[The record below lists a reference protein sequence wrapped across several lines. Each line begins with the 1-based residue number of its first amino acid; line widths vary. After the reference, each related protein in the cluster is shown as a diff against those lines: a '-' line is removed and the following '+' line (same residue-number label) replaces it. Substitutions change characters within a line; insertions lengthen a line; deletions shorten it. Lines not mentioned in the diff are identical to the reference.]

1 MIQDLTPFAEELEDV
16 ALQLATLEVD
26 IESPEAIDQLSQHVL
41 DEYARLDMASA
52 LFQMD
57 GIQKTVQWFS
67 GLLSNFKAELPEAVV
82 ELQQSGHLSTWL
94 ELAAIALR
102 EPEEPEHLAQLSQ
115 ALQDEALPIPLP
127 DEYLATILI
136 NIRTG
141 STQALNE
148 LEAETNTNPIPEPPS
163 QPHALHWD
171 ADIHPELLDA
181 YLQETPQQIEQ
192 TANLIQLIAQG
203 KASTQQKQQAARLA
217 HTIKGASAVV
227 GVAPLASFTHKL
239 EDILDLDIKAALE
252 AGLDDTLSASSDCLH
267 SLFDNLLAQ
276 QALPDS
282 YHSIL
287 NELEQWH
294 RRLVN
299 GDIPPPITPHHEEQ
313 KAAVEPEPEPTV
325 IQALVPEFVTL
336 GDIQNPTEQSATETE
351 QEAAYT
357 PASYVNIPVDTIEKV
372 LNLVGESITRTTQIE
387 SHLKH
392 SHARLRQNQLQD
404 TRIRQIFDELE
415 DAIDQQVNLSQ
426 THNRSSNKLDDLELE
441 QYNTLH
447 STHGLLAESVAD
459 HREINKQLQNAV
471 RSMTDLVTQQKVLQL
486 QLSETI
492 TQTRTLPVQS
502 LVSRVER
509 TVRETCR
516 ATGKKAQVEI
526 IGQELLVDSDTLQA
540 LTPPLL
546 HMLRNAID
554 HGIETPTERK
564 QKGKDS
570 TGKLTLHFEQ
580 ERAQIRMQLSDD
592 GAGFNYERIRERA
605 IEQGLITTEQQLSEE
620 ETLHLILQPGFST
633 REQVSET
640 SGRGVGMD
648 VVHHAVRSLR
658 GQLHLSNHAPSGSL
672 ISIEVPLNLV
682 STQAV
687 LVEANQHWF
696 AIPTHSFIEQAH
708 IPNDSI
714 RLIQNQLIA
723 DYENQQ
729 HIVYSLTSLLGY
741 KQNTLPE
748 QGADYLKVHIEGEY
762 FWLQVDSLQAEQ
774 DIVIKPLNPWQNL
787 SQAAS
792 GATIL
797 ADGSVAPILDLNRVI
812 EFSHS
817 EEQTLIAPEKE
828 SHQTT
833 LLVVDDSLSNRT
845 AVSQMVERMGY
856 QVETARDGID
866 GLEMLN
872 KQTFDLVI
880 TDLEMPRMNGLELA
894 QAMQS
899 WKRLPIIMLTSRST
913 QKHKQLAT
921 EAGIDAYLT
930 KPVDYQTLSTHVSQ
944 LLNTE

>member
-1 MIQDLTPFAEELEDV
+1 MTQDLTPFAEELEDV

-26 IESPEAIDQLSQHVL
+26 IESPEAIEQLCQQVL

-67 GLLSNFKAELPEAVV
+67 GLLSNFKAELPEAVL
-82 ELQQSGHLSTWL
+82 ELQQAGHLSTWL
-94 ELAAIALR
+94 ELSAIALR
-102 EPEEPEHLAQLSQ
+102 EPEEPEHLAHLSQ
-115 ALQDEALPIPLP
+115 ALQDDELPIPLP
-127 DEYLATILI
+127 DEYLANILV

-141 STQALNE
+141 STHAIAE
-148 LEAETNTNPIPEPPS
+148 LENDTSSSTQTS
-163 QPHALHWD
+163 QPSDSLHWD

-192 TANLIQLIAQG
+192 TAELIQLIAQG
-203 KASTQQKQQAARLA
+203 KANTQQKQQAARLA

-239 EDILDLDIKAALE
+239 EDILEFDIQAALA
-252 AGLDDTLSASSDCLH
+252 AGLGESLEAASDCLH
-267 SLFDNLLAQ
+267 SLFDNLLAKQ
-276 QALPDS
+276 PLPDS
-282 YHSIL
+282 YQGVL
-287 NELEQWH
+287 GELEQWQQ
-294 RRLVN
+294 RLVS
-299 GDIPPPITPHHEEQ
+299 GDIPAP
-313 KAAVEPEPEPTV
+313 KAADQSKTTELDIPEPEPQV
-325 IQALVPEFVTL
+325 VQALVPEFVTL
-336 GDIQNPTEQSATETE
+336 GNIQQPDTSAQTETE

-357 PASYVNIPVDTIEKV
+357 PTSYVNIPVDTIEKV

-426 THNRSSNKLDDLELE
+426 SHSRNNNQLDDLGLE
-441 QYNTLH
+441 QYNILH

-459 HREINKQLQNAV
+459 HREINKQLQTAV
-471 RSMTDLVTQQKVLQL
+471 RTMTDLVTQQKVLQL
-486 QLSETI
+486 QLSETV
-492 TQTRTLPVQS
+492 TQTRMQPVQS

-516 ATGKKAQVEI
+516 ATGKKAKVEI
-526 IGQELLVDSDTLQA
+526 IGQALLVDSDTLQA

-554 HGIETPTERK
+554 HGIETPTQRQ
-564 QKGKDS
+564 QKGKAK
-570 TGKLTLHFEQ
+570 TGKLILRFEQ
-580 ERAQIRMQLSDD
+580 EQARIRMQLSDD
-592 GAGFNYERIRERA
+592 GAGFNRERIRERA
-605 IEQGLITTEQQLSEE
+605 LEKGLITADQLLSDE
-620 ETLHLILQPGFST
+620 ETLQLILKAGFST

-648 VVHHAVRSLR
+648 VVHHAVRGLR
-658 GQLHLSNHAPSGSL
+658 GQLHLSDNTPSGSL

-687 LVEANQHWF
+687 LVSANQQWF
-696 AIPTHSFIEQAH
+696 AIPNHSFIEQAH
-708 IPNDSI
+708 ISNKHI
-714 RLIQNQLIA
+714 RLIENQLIA

-741 KQNTLPE
+741 KQNSLPE
-748 QGADYLKVHIEGEY
+748 QGADYLKVQIEGET
-762 FWLQVDSLQAEQ
+762 FWLRVDELQAEQ

-787 SQAAS
+787 SKVTS

-797 ADGSVAPILDLNRVI
+797 ADGSVAPILDLNRVL
-812 EFSHS
+812 EFSHNK
-817 EEQTLIAPEKE
+817 EQTQVVPAKE
-828 SHQTT
+828 AHQTT

-856 QVETARDGID
+856 QVQTARDGLD
-866 GLEMLN
+866 GLAILN
-872 KQTFDLVI
+872 QQAIDLVI

-894 QAMQS
+894 QAIQS
-899 WKRLPIIMLTSRST
+899 WKQLPIIMLTSRST
-913 QKHKQLAT
+913 QKHKQLAN

-930 KPVDYQTLSTHVSQ
+930 KPVDYQTLSNHVSQ